1 MKKKSLL
8 TTTIL
13 IAAFFC
19 LLYIPKTVF
28 ATNISNGDEIIEN
41 DDTGIPDKDLYQAVL
56 TALEK
61 EKDEKFTKAE
71 AASVNWL
78 DIRTFETHI
87 KTFKGIHYLSNLE
100 QLDLRCGNLKN
111 LAGMEEL
118 PSLRSLSVDENEI
131 KSLDALALQNF
142 KNLEYLAIF
151 NNQLTTLD
159 GIEALANLKKL
170 DASSNGITNIET
182 LSSLT
187 NLEYLNLAL
196 NDISDVTP
204 LGSSVLIKELSLH
217 HNRIK
222 SITALKNLTSLQKL
236 NLSYNQIRNAD
247 ILLNFDNLEQL
258 DASYNKLKSLPDL
271 NKLAKL
277 DSSCL
282 DFKCNLLS
290 KKELKKHLPAN
301 SLKKRAWLNDQIT
314 WQNLTIKLKSPAK
327 YTKIKRNTK
336 KITGKFP
343 ISKACKKKIYI
354 DLTTSGRPLVKP
366 IQRAVVNKN
375 GTFVFDK
382 LDLKKFPK
390 GQELFF
396 RIRIYSEKSK
406 GYVWLDNDHFN
417 LK

>member
-1 MKKKSLL
+1 MKKKRLL
-8 TTTIL
+8 TSAVLFSAFLCFLLIHKTIY
-13 IAAFFC
+13 AA
-19 LLYIPKTVF
+19 V
-28 ATNISNGDEIIEN
+28 ADGGNEIIEN
-41 DDTGIPDKDLYQAVL
+41 DETGIPDKNLYQAVL
-56 TALEK
+56 TALAK

-78 DIRTFETHI
+78 DIRTYETHI
-87 KTFKGIHYLSNLE
+87 KTFKGIHYLSNLK
-100 QLDLRCGNLKN
+100 QLDLRCGKLKS

-142 KNLEYLAIF
+142 QNLEQLVIF
-151 NNQLTTLD
+151 HNRLTTLD
-159 GIEALANLKKL
+159 GIEALTNLKKL
-170 DASSNGITNIET
+170 DASSNDITNIEA

-187 NLEYLNLAL
+187 NLEYVNLAL
-196 NDISDVTP
+196 NDISDITP
-204 LGSSVLIKELSLH
+204 LGNSVMIKELSLH

-222 SITALKNLTSLQKL
+222 SITAMKNLKSLQTL
-236 NLSYNQIRNAD
+236 NVGCNKIQNAD
-247 ILLNFDNLEQL
+247 ILLNFDLLEQL
-258 DASYNKLKSLPDL
+258 DISYNKLKRLPDL
-271 NKLAKL
+271 NKLTKL

-282 DFKCNLLS
+282 DFKCNLLP
-290 KKELKKHLPAN
+290 KQELKNHLPAKV
-301 SLKKRAWLNDQIT
+301 LKKRAWLNDQIT
-314 WQNLTIKLKSPAK
+314 WQNLTIRLTSPAK

-336 KITGKFP
+336 KITGKLP
-343 ISKACKKKIYI
+343 ISKAYKKKIYI